1 MPRRYHKS
9 YGDWISTMSFF
20 GVSIYACLKGI
31 EFFDQGNFIRA
42 FFLILASILCLLGSL
57 RYPIARFFD
66 EINKRRQWKTE
77 LIIFAMAANFY
88 TLLMTNLNHGGAL
101 ILALSLVIYQVTL
114 FLLQLAWNVLI
125 LQKRILLLN
134 LRKNIKAVGE

>member
-20 GVSIYACLKGI
+20 GVSIYACLKGL
-31 EFFDQGNFIRA
+31 EFLDQGNFIRA

-66 EINKRRQWKTE
+66 EINKRKQWKTKQ
-77 LIIFAMAANFY
+77 IIFVMAANFY
-88 TLLMTNLNHGGAL
+88 TLLMINLNHGDAQ
-101 ILALSLVIYQVTL
+101 ILDLSLAIYQVTL
-114 FLLQLAWNVLI
+114 FLLQLARNVLI
-125 LQKRILLLN
+125 LWKRILLLS
-134 LRKNIKAVGE
+134 LRKNIKAAGE

>member
-20 GVSIYACLKGI
+20 GVSIYACLKGL

-66 EINKRRQWKTE
+66 VYFGRNSDPGHPTMRRDDLTCNLPLDLDHPATGQTIRNIVPTKTWKPWKPVA
-77 LIIFAMAANFY
+77 IK
-88 TLLMTNLNHGGAL
+88 
-101 ILALSLVIYQVTL
+101 
-114 FLLQLAWNVLI
+114 NV
-125 LQKRILLLN
+125 
-134 LRKNIKAVGE
+134 AP

>member
-20 GVSIYACLKGI
+20 GVSIYACLKGL
-31 EFFDQGNFIRA
+31 EFLDQGNFIRA

-66 EINKRRQWKTE
+66 EINKRKQWKTKQ
-77 LIIFAMAANFY
+77 IIFAMAANFY
-88 TLLMTNLNHGGAL
+88 TLLMINLNHGDAQ
-101 ILALSLVIYQVTL
+101 ILDLSLAIYQVTL
-114 FLLQLAWNVLI
+114 FLLQLARNVLI
-125 LQKRILLLN
+125 SN
-134 LRKNIKAVGE
+134 WKNDCKIVSRC

>member
-20 GVSIYACLKGI
+20 GVSIYACLKGL
-31 EFFDQGNFIRA
+31 EFLDQGNFIRA

-66 EINKRRQWKTE
+66 EINKRKQWKTKQ
-77 LIIFAMAANFY
+77 IIFAMAANFY
-88 TLLMTNLNHGGAL
+88 TLLMINLNHGDAQ
-101 ILALSLVIYQVTL
+101 ILDLSLAIYQVTL
-114 FLLQLAWNVLI
+114 FLLLSLI
-125 LQKRILLLN
+125 HIWRC
-134 LRKNIKAVGE
+134 RRRG

>member
-20 GVSIYACLKGI
+20 GVSIYACLKGL

-77 LIIFAMAANFY
+77 QIIFAMAANFY
-88 TLLMTNLNHGGAL
+88 TLLMTNLNHGDAQ
-101 ILALSLVIYQVTL
+101 ILDLSLVIYQVTL

>member
-20 GVSIYACLKGI
+20 GVSIYACLKGL

-66 EINKRRQWKTE
+66 AINKRRQWKIE
-77 LIIFAMAANFY
+77 PIIFAMAANFY
-88 TLLMTNLNHGGAL
+88 TLPMTNLNHGGAQ

-125 LQKRILLLN
+125 LWKKILLLN

>member
-77 LIIFAMAANFY
+77 QIIFAMAANIY
-88 TLLMTNLNHGGAL
+88 TSPMTNLNHGGAQ

-125 LQKRILLLN
+125 L
-134 LRKNIKAVGE
+134 